1 MQLNSQYICFQMCAS
16 VQPRCVIGET
26 LLRFLGTEVG
36 NRCHLRVCVRTC
48 VCVCVMGCRPVG
60 CVISC
65 SVKGSLV
72 AQGGALLIVVF
83 MSPLLRAL
91 ADLIS

>member
-1 MQLNSQYICFQMCAS
+1 MFSGNISR
-16 VQPRCVIGET
+16 QPPPPACVCVRT
-26 LLRFLGTEVG
+26 
-36 NRCHLRVCVRTC
+36 RVCVR
-48 VCVCVMGCRPVG
+48 VMGRRPVG
-60 CVISC
+60 SVISC